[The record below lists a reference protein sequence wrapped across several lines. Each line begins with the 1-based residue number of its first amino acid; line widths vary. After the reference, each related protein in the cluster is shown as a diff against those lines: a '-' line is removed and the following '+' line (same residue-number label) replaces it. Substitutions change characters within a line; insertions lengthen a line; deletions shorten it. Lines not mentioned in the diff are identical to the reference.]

1 MTANSACEQDIEFN
15 KPQASRPR
23 PHSGRATA
31 SSCRCVRLF
40 DDRVALV
47 GREMSRK
54 ESHFFGC
61 RHRRQVVQTL
71 LTGTLWLER
80 INKRGHGRPIGQDGR
95 KRDGQDERN
104 QRVKKNKE
112 ITKKKN
118 NCYNVMHKPPN
129 KSQSMFGFLPIWI
142 WPCPQQQHK
151 LTQNQ
156 PRYKINENKPK
167 WFKFYHKG
175 GLINKGR
182 QQKEKGQQ
190 KKDKKKRGKWLN

>member
-80 INKRGHGRPIGQDGR
+80 INTRGHGRPIGQDGR

-112 ITKKKN
+112 ITKKKIIVITS
-118 NCYNVMHKPPN
+118 CISRQTTVSPCLVFFRH
-129 KSQSMFGFLPIWI
+129 GFD
-142 WPCPQQQHK
+142 HVHNSN
-151 LTQNQ
+151 TS
-156 PRYKINENKPK
+156 
-167 WFKFYHKG
+167 
-175 GLINKGR
+175 
-182 QQKEKGQQ
+182 
-190 KKDKKKRGKWLN
+190 